1 MSRFLWA
8 AHFFRCLLSP
18 FEKGASGGI
27 RFHCGLAASQHKSSH
42 PFFKGGSAVAL
53 LLACLWLASC
63 ASGPPRRVSEPTA
76 SIQQLTVRS
85 DGSWSIDL
93 RLQNYSSIPMRF
105 EGVSLAIKLAEE
117 DAGTLQHQPR
127 ITIGPETADVTT
139 VTFTPSAGARIL
151 LADALADGRGV
162 DYALDGTIDASPDD
176 REKVRSYEIERKSG
190 LSPVPGLP
198 GVLR

>member
-1 MSRFLWA
+1 MARFA
-8 AHFFRCLLSP
+8 V
-18 FEKGASGGI
+18 
-27 RFHCGLAASQHKSSH
+27 
-42 PFFKGGSAVAL
+42 VAL
-53 LLACLWLASC
+53 SLACLWLASC

-76 SIQQLTVRS
+76 SIQQLTVRA

-105 EGVSLAIKLAEE
+105 EGVRLDVTLGDE

-127 ITIGPETADVTT
+127 MTIGPETADVVT
-139 VTFTPSAGARIL
+139 VLFTPTSAARIL
-151 LADALADGRGV
+151 LADALAGGRGV
-162 DYALDGTIDASPDD
+162 DYALDGTIDAAPDD
-176 REKVRSYEIERKSG
+176 RGKIRNYEIERKSA

>member
-1 MSRFLWA
+1 MRRSLRG

-18 FEKGASGGI
+18 VEKGG
-27 RFHCGLAASQHKSSH
+27 KVV
-42 PFFKGGSAVAL
+42 VAL
-53 LLACLWLASC
+53 LLACLLASC

-105 EGVSLAIKLAEE
+105 EGVSLAIKLGEE

-139 VTFTPSAGARIL
+139 VTFTPNAGARIL

-162 DYALDGTIDASPDD
+162 DYALEGTIDAAPDD